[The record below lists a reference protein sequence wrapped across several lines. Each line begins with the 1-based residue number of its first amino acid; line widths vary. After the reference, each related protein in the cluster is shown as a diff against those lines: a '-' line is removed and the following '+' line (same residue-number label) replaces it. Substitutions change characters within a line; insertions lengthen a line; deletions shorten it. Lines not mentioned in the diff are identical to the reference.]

1 MKKKVNNYISS
12 IAPKFSIELLQAFLP
27 TLLLILVGM
36 LLVYK
41 YVDPA
46 PPKRITMSVSMEEG
60 NYKAYATIYQV
71 FLKENGIN
79 LELHASKGITD
90 DIRELK
96 NPASAVEMAFIQDG
110 VASAEGSGNLVSLGS
125 LYYEPVWIFCRCKK
139 EIAHLS
145 DLKGRKIAVGKDGS
159 GTRSLAMTL
168 LNSSGVNTDNT
179 QLVSIGSQ
187 AAAEALRKGEVDVAI
202 FVDTPESALIRE
214 ISRDPALRLVSLDQA
229 DAYTRQFPYLH
240 HLILPE
246 GSLDIAH
253 NIPSREVHL
262 LAPTTVLVVRDDV
275 HPALVYLMLKI
286 VSKIHGGAGLLNK
299 KREFPASLD
308 SDFPLSAQA
317 ENFYQSGLPFLDK
330 YLPFWAATFVN
341 RMLIVLI
348 PLLALLIPLTK
359 IIPVIYIRLVKM
371 KLFRYYGE
379 LRFLE
384 TQIQANTGKQDFKK
398 YLAELG
404 NIEDKVNG
412 LRLPVSFSQHLYE
425 LRGHIELVRTKL
437 ERLSNSNPISSVTLR

>member
-1 MKKKVNNYISS
+1 MRKKANNYISS

-27 TLLLILVGM
+27 TLLLILLGVF
-36 LLVYK
+36 LIYK

-139 EIAHLS
+139 EITHLS

-168 LNSSGVNTDNT
+168 LNSSGVNADNT
-179 QLVSIGSQ
+179 QLVAIGSQ
-187 AAAEALRKGEVDVAI
+187 AAAEALRKGEVDAAI

-253 NIPSREVHL
+253 NIPAHEVHL

-317 ENFYQSGLPFLDK
+317 ENFYQNGLPFLDK

-359 IIPVIYIRLVKM
+359 IIPVVYTRLVKR

-384 TQIQANTGKQDFKK
+384 TQIQANTDKQEFEK

-404 NIEDKVNG
+404 NIENKVNG

-425 LRGHIELVRTKL
+425 LRGHIELVRARL
-437 ERLSNSNPISSVTLR
+437 ERLIPK